1 MRNCLGIN
9 YLVYKPSLRFTVPYN
24 YDCDEKKTE
33 KEKRSNLCFFFT
45 SKAFLSFSQ
54 IFEKNIIYI
63 HSLLYSFIFEINC
76 NIRDIICKTKETDSI
91 IPVKWQ
97 EDLLIY
103 RISYYLVIQDKISHC
118 QCMAESCRSGGD
130 RSLII

>member
-33 KEKRSNLCFFFT
+33 KEKRSNLCFFFY
-45 SKAFLSFSQ
+45 LESFSQ
-54 IFEKNIIYI
+54 FFTNIWKKYNI
-63 HSLLYSFIFEINC
+63 HSLLYFFIFEINY

-97 EDLLIY
+97 GLLIY
-103 RISYYLVIQDKISHC
+103 RISCYLVIQDKISHC